1 MRSSRPLS
9 SLRNAKLMASASHSA
24 RNCNG
29 AMRQL
34 HTSPAYQTDGVYKD
48 LTSMRVRTPW
58 IEALRK
64 QRDEGIDPTKKPN
77 TPTTPP
83 DRDLTPKKMS
93 DSYHR
98 VVRIALYVVYST

>member
-9 SLRNAKLMASASHSA
+9 SLRNAKLMASASHNA

-29 AMRQL
+29 AMQQL
-34 HTSPAYQTDGVYKD
+34 HTSPAYHTDGVYKD

-64 QRDEGIDPTKKPN
+64 QREEGLGPTKKPN
-77 TPTTPP
+77 TPATPP
-83 DRDLTPKKMS
+83 DRDLKPKRMS

-98 VVRIALYVVYST
+98 VVRIALCDVGST